1 MVYLSVEAL
10 GHMTQNVK
18 QVTVCVRVKQV
29 TIFSFLFL
37 FLFYFFLDF

>member
-1 MVYLSVEAL
+1 MVFLSVEAP

-18 QVTVCVRVKQV
+18 QVTVRVRVKWV

-37 FLFYFFLDF
+37 FFFHFFLDF

>member
-18 QVTVCVRVKQV
+18 RVTVRVRVKRV

-37 FLFYFFLDF
+37 FFLHFFLDF